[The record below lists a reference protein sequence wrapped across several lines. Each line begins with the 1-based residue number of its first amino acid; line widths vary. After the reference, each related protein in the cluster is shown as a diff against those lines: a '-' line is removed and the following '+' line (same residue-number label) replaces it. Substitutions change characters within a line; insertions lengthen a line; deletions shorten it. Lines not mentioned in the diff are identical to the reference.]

1 MFIQFNVFYLIFIF
15 YFDNHHLKI
24 LNKFFS
30 ISFLWKKIEVLRT
43 FGQTFFRKLK
53 STKSMKIFKKPRW
66 KIEKK
71 IQKIKFDL
79 RKWRKNNNLLYFK
92 IILSM
97 IRGVGWFL
105 VMAACD
111 GDAFASFER

>member
-1 MFIQFNVFYLIFIF
+1 MEENRSFENIRSN
-15 YFDNHHLKI
+15 I
-24 LNKFFS
+24 LSKTQINEIHENFQKN
-30 ISFLWKKIEVLRT
+30 LVEKLKKI
-43 FGQTFFRKLK
+43 
-53 STKSMKIFKKPRW
+53 
-66 KIEKK
+66 

-92 IILSM
+92 IILFM
-97 IRGVGWFL
+97 IRSVGRFL